1 MSPKG
6 KCQQIT
12 READE
17 KNGGKGEG
25 VPIRFEAVCD
35 AGDVPNLDEGEG
47 ERQQEW
53 GGGKGGEAIEGGQA
67 DNDKGGEDENVVG
80 GHGIV
85 PAHADDEGVFAIFEV
100 TGVIGETKGQDGGE
114 EQEREGK
121 GCHGDETVEFP
132 KLKEKGKRRNEVGNE
147 DGQGQLTETGIG
159 QADRWD
165 GITKRPDQTGN
176 EDREDRR
183 AEDATPIEQDRE
195 GGGDGEGNG
204 RPQHEG
210 GTIREEVKEL
220 ASQVFDIGL
229 GIVIP
234 VEEKDGEKEGK
245 YPKLAQPEEARIDG
259 CAKIT
264 RNANA

>member
-6 KCQQIT
+6 ECQQIT
-12 READE
+12 CEADE

-47 ERQQEW
+47 KRQQEW
-53 GGGKGGEAIEGGQA
+53 SSGKGWKPIEGGQA
-67 DNDKGGEDENVVG
+67 DNDKAGEDKNVVRR
-80 GHGIV
+80 HGIV

-114 EQEREGK
+114 EQERERK
-121 GCHGDETVEFP
+121 GRHRDEAVEFP
-132 KLKEKGKRRNEVGNE
+132 KLKEKGKRRNQVGDQ

-159 QADRWD
+159 QADRRD

-176 EDREDRR
+176 EDGEDRR
-183 AEDATPIEQDRE
+183 AEDAAPIEQDCE
-195 GGGDGEGNG
+195 GCGDGEGNG

-220 ASQVFDIGL
+220 ASQVFDVGL

-234 VEEKDGEKEGK
+234 VEEKEGK
-245 YPKLAQPEEARIDG
+245 KKG
-259 CAKIT
+259 
-264 RNANA
+264 